1 MLIVGFGALGHDLWR
16 RVRRHSEAG
25 YEVAGIYAEPHEN
38 LPSQVRRLH
47 SLDQLHAFVLEHGVR
62 EIWIVLP
69 MEAGQ
74 ELREVLYHLRNDL
87 VDVRWIPDVLSIQL
101 LGHRIGDFL
110 GLPAIQLNTLPAA
123 GVRPGRSVRPGVR
136 AMRADR
142 PVAGHA
148 DRGRA
153 GETVLARSVL
163 FTSPAWAWTARC
175 SASTSSAP

>member
-1 MLIVGFGALGHDLWR
+1 MLIVGFGALGTTCG
-16 RVRRHSEAG
+16 AG
-25 YEVAGIYAEPHEN
+25 CGAIARPVTKSPASAEPHEN
-38 LPSQVRRLH
+38 PPSQVRRLH

-110 GLPAIQLNTLPAA
+110 GLPAIQLNTRRPPGA
-123 GVRPGRSVRPGVR
+123 RPGQGSVRRVFALCALIGCR
-136 AMRADR
+136 
-142 PVAGHA
+142 
-148 DRGRA
+148 
-153 GETVLARSVL
+153 RS
-163 FTSPAWAWTARC
+163 C
-175 SASTSSAP
+175 